1 MIPVSFALDRQ
12 GHVRSTSVAK
22 GSGDPAFDQAALAMV
37 DRADPVPQ
45 PPPVVADEG
54 LNLTM
59 PVISGLRARTEGPK
73 PARGARKAFLHRQSI
88 RMPT

>member
-12 GHVRSTSVAK
+12 GHVRSTGVAK
-22 GSGDPAFDQAALAMV
+22 RSGDPAFDQAARAMV
-37 DRADPVPQ
+37 ERADPVPQ

-59 PVISGLRARTEGPK
+59 PVIFRPN
-73 PARGARKAFLHRQSI
+73 
-88 RMPT
+88 